1 MKRLKRTSKT
11 SRRSARKP
19 RVSLAPLW
27 RRLLWPGLFTLIAFA
42 ILCSLGVWQI
52 ERLMWKQDLIARVE
66 TRTHAEARPLQ
77 PEQDWAQVSVERDEY
92 RHVRLEG
99 KFHYDREVFAYAL
112 LSDPRGKF
120 SGPGYWVMTPLEL
133 DNGAFVFINRGFVP
147 MDRMDLPTR
156 TAGQEAARVTV
167 TGLLRLPEGRNWFT
181 PPDDVARRIWQERD
195 PAAIANAE
203 GLARVAP
210 FFVDADASGSNGL
223 PQGGETRVVFPN
235 NHLQYVV
242 TWFGLALA
250 LIGVFAAFARK
261 EWLRRRA

>member
-1 MKRLKRTSKT
+1 MKRPKRTNKA
-11 SRRSARKP
+11 SRTNARKP

-27 RRLLWPGLFTLIAFA
+27 RRLLWPGVFAAIALT

-52 ERLMWKQDLIARVE
+52 ERLAWKQDLIARVE
-66 TRTHAEARPLQ
+66 NRTHAAAQPLP
-77 PEQDWAQVSVERDEY
+77 PEQDWAKVNAARDEY
-92 RHVRLEG
+92 RHVQLSG
-99 KFHYDREVFAYAL
+99 KFHRDHEVFAYAL

-133 DNGAFVFINRGFVP
+133 DSGAFVFVNRGFVP
-147 MDRMDLPTR
+147 MDRMDLPTW
-156 TAGQEAARVTV
+156 ASEPEGARVTI

-195 PAAIANAE
+195 PAAIAKAE
-203 GLARVAP
+203 GLTRVAP
-210 FFVDADASGSNGL
+210 FFVDADASGPNGL
-223 PQGGETRVVFPN
+223 PQGGETRVTFSN

-250 LIGVFAAFARK
+250 LIAVFVAFARK
-261 EWLRRRA
+261 EWLRGRA